1 MCSVRASYV
10 GGRRGGVVVEG
21 TQKEEGGEEGKGE
34 GGRGGH
40 ERKEVAMEGEGR
52 SRERCERSSP
62 RCSWRCRRRKVTVDR
77 LFTDLCPLAP
87 FGRVIVHGY
96 NRIRLGEDVL
106 VQQVSAADGEGYL
119 GRGLTGPTYGNGH
132 LATVTDYE

>member
-1 MCSVRASYV
+1 MFCAGKLCGRKERGS
-10 GGRRGGVVVEG
+10 GGRRD
-21 TQKEEGGEEGKGE
+21 TKG
-34 GGRGGH
+34 GGRGGRERERRERGH

-96 NRIRLGEDVL
+96 NRIGLGEDVL
-106 VQQVSAADGEGYL
+106 VQQVSAADGEGDL
-119 GRGLTGPTYGNGH
+119 GRGLTGTTYGNGH